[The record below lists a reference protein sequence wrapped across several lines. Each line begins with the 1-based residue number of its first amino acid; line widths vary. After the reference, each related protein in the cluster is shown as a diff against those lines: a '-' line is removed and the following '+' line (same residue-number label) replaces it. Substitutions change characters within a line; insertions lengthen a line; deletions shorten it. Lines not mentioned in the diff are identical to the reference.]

1 MHRQALQRRLPF
13 DLEEMP
19 TNGGH
24 SKKRHM
30 KPKMIARILIAL
42 IVAAYGAWQMHSG
55 QSGSGQQPQSVK
67 HEGNRQGGGQGQ
79 GNHGGGNRPAAN
91 QTTGDFDYY
100 LVSLSWSPAYCSTH
114 PQDKNQCGGRGFG
127 FVLHGLWPQKSTGGW
142 PENCPATSE
151 PSRAV
156 IQKTMAF
163 MPSEKLI
170 NHEWTKHG
178 TCSGLTGDQY
188 LELADKAYS
197 AIKIPAVFQTPGAS
211 TDMLASQIIAAFV
224 QENTGLPEE
233 SLSVKC
239 SKGELEEVRV
249 CVDTQLKPKAC
260 GKGIRSQCGKE
271 PVQVRAMR

>member
-1 MHRQALQRRLPF
+1 
-13 DLEEMP
+13 
-19 TNGGH
+19 
-24 SKKRHM
+24 M

-42 IVAAYGAWQMHSG
+42 IAAAYGAWHYQG
-55 QSGSGQQPQSVK
+55 GNQSGGNAPAQSSNRQE
-67 HEGNRQGGGQGQ
+67 HRQGGGQPHQ
-79 GNHGGGNRPAAN
+79 GKHGGGQHASN

-127 FVLHGLWPQKSTGGW
+127 FVLHGLWPQKSSGGW

-197 AIKIPAVFQTPGAS
+197 AIKIPVAFQAPATS
-211 TDMLASQIIAAFV
+211 IDMSAEKILAAFV
-224 QENTGLPEE
+224 QTNPGIAEE

-249 CVDTQLKPKAC
+249 CVDTQLKPKVC

>member
-1 MHRQALQRRLPF
+1 
-13 DLEEMP
+13 
-19 TNGGH
+19 
-24 SKKRHM
+24 M

-42 IVAAYGAWQMHSG
+42 IVAAYGAWQIHSG
-55 QSGSGQQPQSVK
+55 QSDSGQQTQSAK
-67 HEGNRQGGGQGQ
+67 REGNRQGGGQGQ
-79 GNHGGGNRPAAN
+79 GSGGNRPAAN

-127 FVLHGLWPQKSTGGW
+127 FILHGLWPQKSSGGW

-197 AIKIPAVFQTPGAS
+197 AIKIPAAFQTPGAS

-224 QENTGLPEE
+224 QENAGLPED